1 MTEEYS
7 AQWHDEPTDYG
18 QIGKLPRFEAASAND
33 EKASLVSSS
42 LNITAAAADPELLD
56 LPWHI
61 ALEDWPAENL
71 AALPR
76 GISRHIVRF
85 AHLGGSVI
93 AITTA
98 GDSRM
103 SAVLDDTHDVILAMP
118 RTTAL
123 LTPVIVTVPLQLLAY
138 YIAVRRGCDVDQ
150 PRNLAKSV
158 TVE

>member
-1 MTEEYS
+1 MTEENS

-33 EKASLVSSS
+33 DKAAMASSS
-42 LNITAAAADPELLD
+42 LSITAAATDPALLD

-61 ALEDWPAENL
+61 PLEDWPAEYL

-93 AITTA
+93 AIKETSEDVA
-98 GDSRM
+98 RREYDMLRKLARLDVPCVEPV
-103 SAVLDDTHDVILAMP
+103 AVITG
-118 RTTAL
+118 RTT
-123 LTPVIVTVPLQLLAY
+123 
-138 YIAVRRGCDVDQ
+138 
-150 PRNLAKSV
+150 PRAGR
-158 TVE
+158 